1 MTVYDISAPLRGD
14 LPVWPGEQGLRRE
27 LVAEQPEDPATVSH
41 LSLGAHTGTHVDA
54 PVHFLPGGGG
64 VETFPPDA
72 FVGRCHVVDLRGV
85 HERIGADDLSR
96 ADLPA
101 GAERILART
110 RNSGWS
116 RTDRAFREDYV
127 AYDPSAAQWC
137 LDRGVRLLGIDY
149 VSIET
154 FAAQHDG
161 FPVHKALLGAGV
173 AVLEGLDLD
182 GVAAGA
188 YDLAALPLLLPGSD
202 GAPARAVLVG

>member
-1 MTVYDISAPLRGD
+1 MAVYDISAPLRGD
-14 LPVWPGEQGLRRE
+14 LPVWPGERGLHRE

-41 LSLGAHTGTHVDA
+41 LSMGAHTGTHVDA

-72 FVGRCHVVDLRGV
+72 FVGRCHVLDLRDV
-85 HERIGADDLSR
+85 PERIGADDLR
-96 ADLPA
+96 RRDLPA
-101 GAERILART
+101 GTERILART

-116 RTDRAFREDYV
+116 RTERAFREDYV
-127 AYDPSAAQWC
+127 AYDLSAAQWC

-154 FAAQHDG
+154 FAAQHAG
-161 FPVHKALLGAGV
+161 FPVHTALLGAGV
-173 AVLEGLDLD
+173 VVLEGLDLD
-182 GVAAGA
+182 GVAPGA

-202 GAPARAVLVG
+202 GAPARAVLTG